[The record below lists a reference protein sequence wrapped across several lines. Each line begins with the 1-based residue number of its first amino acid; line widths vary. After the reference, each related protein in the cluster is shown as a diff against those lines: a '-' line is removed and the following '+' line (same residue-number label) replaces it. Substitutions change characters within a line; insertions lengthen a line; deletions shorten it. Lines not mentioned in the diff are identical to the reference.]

1 MRRYPESAARSGFMV
16 CASRAG
22 AVDNAQFDSL
32 WRTPRRF
39 MVDSD
44 LRLFQL
50 NDRFLLAL
58 VTQFFEPF
66 FTPQFV

>member
-32 WRTPRRF
+32 WRTPRIRILDDEF
-39 MVDSD
+39 GPTFRD
-44 LRLFQL
+44 FP
-50 NDRFLLAL
+50 F
-58 VTQFFEPF
+58 VTRKWFNAGQKFDPAGIR
-66 FTPQFV
+66 